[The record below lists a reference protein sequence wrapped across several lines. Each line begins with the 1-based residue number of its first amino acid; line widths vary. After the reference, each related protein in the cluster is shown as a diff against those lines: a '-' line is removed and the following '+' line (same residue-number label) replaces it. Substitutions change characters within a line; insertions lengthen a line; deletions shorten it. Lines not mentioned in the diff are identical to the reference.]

1 MKSLSYT
8 MMIVLVAVGMT
19 AGLAAVAQGEPLLW
33 ASSGDDG
40 ARTVYGTAYD
50 AAGAAG
56 TNFSITSRSAFG
68 IALSPD
74 GATGYIV
81 TYDKHAGEA
90 RNGGVY
96 SFNTTTGAVAMF
108 AAYPVADGIPTGLAV
123 DSSGN
128 IYVGNDNGYVD
139 KITPG
144 GTRTANWGGRAGDY
158 IDDIEIVGNDLYA
171 AVLFGNPGVAKFD
184 LTTGAVTQVLNSWR
198 TNGVAQGSD
207 GSWYV
212 TNGDGWPEYTYPGG
226 SVVKY
231 DSAWGSPTLLGTMA
245 SGCAS
250 DVDYFNGALYV
261 AAGTGG
267 IQKYDLGTST
277 WSTFVAAASGVKF
290 ASTVMIPEPGT
301 LALLATG
308 LIGLLCY
315 AWRKRK

>member
-1 MKSLSYT
+1 MKSFSYT

-19 AGLAAVAQGEPLLW
+19 AGLTAVAQGDTLLW
-33 ASSGDDG
+33 AGSGNND

-50 AAGAAG
+50 AAGTAG
-56 TNFSITSRSAFG
+56 TNFSITSRSSFG

-81 TYDKHAGEA
+81 TYDQHASDP
-90 RNGGVY
+90 RNAGVY
-96 SFNTTTGAVAMF
+96 SFNTTTGATAMF
-108 AAYPVADGIPTGLAV
+108 AAYSTNGETPTGVAV

-128 IYVGNDNGYVD
+128 IYVASVEGYVD
-139 KITPG
+139 KFTSAG
-144 GTRTANWGGRAGDY
+144 VKTDNWAGRAGDY
-158 IDDIEIVGNDLYA
+158 LRDIEIVGNDLYA

-184 LTTGAVTQVLNSWR
+184 LATGAVTQALNSWR
-198 TNGVAQGSD
+198 TNGVAHGSD

-212 TNGDGWPEYTYPGG
+212 TNGDGYPEYTYPGG

-231 DSAWGSPTLLGTMA
+231 NSAWGSPTLLGTMA
-245 SGCAS
+245 GGNAS

-261 AAGTGG
+261 SAETAG
-267 IQKYDLGTST
+267 IQKYDLATST
-277 WSTFVAAASGVKF
+277 WSTFVTAASGVKF
-290 ASTVMIPEPGT
+290 TSTVMIPEPGT